1 MKNMKTAAGM
11 LCLAGILSLGMGTTV
26 FAEDGDSHYPVTI
39 TTYNYENEPVEM
51 TFEKAPEKVFAYANS
66 NIEELLALGLGDK
79 IVAAYDFIAAWY
91 SSFSDDWLSDV
102 SFWQERDVNTYMSL
116 NSAAKG
122 PASEFPR
129 TIEDEYEDILNLGKI
144 FDCEDKAEEIV
155 DQMKGEID
163 KVKEHV
169 EGTDPLSVAVLEDEG
184 DSFRVYGT
192 ETLGGNIPET
202 LGAELKLGAE
212 NSENVGAEDLIAA
225 DPDVLFMIN
234 YDGFMTADEAIADI
248 TDNPAYASL
257 SAVKNNKVFSVNLN
271 EVYCSG
277 VRTYDGIMTF
287 AKALYPDLYE

>member
-1 MKNMKTAAGM
+1 MIK
-11 LCLAGILSLGMGTTV
+11 
-26 FAEDGDSHYPVTI
+26 
-39 TTYNYENEPVEM
+39 
-51 TFEKAPEKVFAYANS
+51 
-66 NIEELLALGLGDK
+66 
-79 IVAAYDFIAAWY
+79 
-91 SSFSDDWLSDV
+91 
-102 SFWQERDVNTYMSL
+102 
-116 NSAAKG
+116 
-122 PASEFPR
+122 
-129 TIEDEYEDILNLGKI
+129 
-144 FDCEDKAEEIV
+144 
-155 DQMKGEID
+155 
-163 KVKEHV
+163 
-169 EGTDPLSVAVLEDEG
+169 DEG

>member
-1 MKNMKTAAGM
+1 MK
-11 LCLAGILSLGMGTTV
+11 
-26 FAEDGDSHYPVTI
+26 D
-39 TTYNYENEPVEM
+39 
-51 TFEKAPEKVFAYANS
+51 
-66 NIEELLALGLGDK
+66 
-79 IVAAYDFIAAWY
+79 
-91 SSFSDDWLSDV
+91 
-102 SFWQERDVNTYMSL
+102 
-116 NSAAKG
+116 
-122 PASEFPR
+122 
-129 TIEDEYEDILNLGKI
+129 
-144 FDCEDKAEEIV
+144 
-155 DQMKGEID
+155 EID

-192 ETLGGNIPET
+192 ETLGGDIPET